1 MKLVIVE
8 DSAAVRLQLRKLLAV
23 VPGLDIVGEA
33 TSEAGAIET
42 IQRLCPDAVLLDLRL
57 APGSGL
63 NVLRAL
69 QPTAVRC
76 RTIVLSNETDPRYKA
91 MCLELGA
98 EAFFDKSLETKA
110 ALAHLAGWSQAF
122 AAGSGDAG

>member
-1 MKLVIVE
+1 VKLVIVE

-23 VPGLDIVGEA
+23 VPGLEIVAEA

-42 IQRLCPDAVLLDLRL
+42 IQRLRPDAVLLDLRL
-57 APGSGL
+57 APGNGL

-69 QPTAVRC
+69 KPAAVRC

-91 MCLELGA
+91 LCLELGA

-110 ALAHLAGWSQAF
+110 ALAHLAEWTRAF
-122 AAGSGDAG
+122 TAGRGHAS